1 MNTIWFYEFRS
12 EQTGPGSRKYIFKE
26 KKIVL
31 LTNLFEKYVKNLS
44 EWEIEFLDG
53 LNIKKYRLNSVRFG

>member
-12 EQTGPGSRKYIFKE
+12 EQTDPGSRKYIFKE
-26 KKIVL
+26 KKIIL